1 MKLRYSH
8 ALCCTL
14 LWPAIGA
21 AQPPS
26 FLLEWGQ
33 YPQLQGPFG
42 IAVSATNDV
51 YVTDQIDIGVKQF
64 TANGGFVRRW
74 GARGTTNGLFSGLV
88 GVAVDAA
95 GSVYVTDEGN
105 HRVQK
110 FTASGTYVSQFG
122 NVAGSG
128 LLGSPSSIAVNG
140 SGNVFVTD
148 AENERIMKYTSNGVF
163 ITGFGSRGLGDGRQR
178 VEKFGWL
185 PTPVRTSTWGRVK
198 RLFR

>member
-1 MKLRYSH
+1 M
-8 ALCCTL
+8 
-14 LWPAIGA
+14 
-21 AQPPS
+21 
-26 FLLEWGQ
+26 
-33 YPQLQGPFG
+33 
-42 IAVSATNDV
+42 
-51 YVTDQIDIGVKQF
+51 QF

-163 ITGFGSRGLGDGRQR
+163 ITGFGSRGLGDGQFRDANGVCVYASGNVMSR
-178 VEKFGWL
+178 IVETTESRSSR
-185 PTPVRTSTWGRVK
+185 TPVGSWAPGARAERDPGNFKASGA
-198 RLFR
+198 